1 MPTCFGL
8 RKSQPRKS
16 VTIVDCPYCGA
27 AANLV
32 RHVPHPELGSRAALQ
47 TFDCIDCGP
56 WSELSLERQ
65 VGAQAFRAGRAS
77 APARFWMA
85 AKELINA
92 ARMQ

>member
-16 VTIVDCPYCGA
+16 VTTVDCPYCGA

-32 RHVPHPELGSRAALQ
+32 RAVLHPELGSRAALQ
-47 TFDCIDCGP
+47 TFDCVDCGP
-56 WSELSLERQ
+56 WSELALGA
-65 VGAQAFRAGRAS
+65 GAQAFRAARGS

-85 AKELINA
+85 AKELMSA
-92 ARMQ
+92 APME